1 MDALPKIIAVDANF
15 LICNSESSGDRKE
28 KVGHLLARVDKANGK
43 VIIPTPA
50 IAEYL
55 VHADKAGITLL
66 DLLQKRSSVVIANF
80 DLPAAYEAAL
90 IDAAALGRKDKR
102 DGSDQAWQ
110 KIKVDRQIVAIAK
123 SQGAKLIVSDD
134 GGVRD
139 AAARVGIS
147 AVSIDDL
154 PLPEHARQTKLPI
167 SEPVAKDAKEG

>member
-1 MDALPKIIAVDANF
+1 MDALPKIIAIDANF
-15 LICNSESSGDRKE
+15 LICNGESSGDRKD
-28 KVGHLLARVDKANGK
+28 KVGHLLVCVDKAKGK

-55 VHADKAGITLL
+55 VNADRAGLAVL
-66 DLLQKRSSVVIANF
+66 ESLQKRSSVVVANF
-80 DLPAAYEAAL
+80 DLPAAYETSL
-90 IDAAALGRKDKR
+90 IDAAAIGRKDKR

-139 AAARVGIS
+139 TAARVGIS
-147 AVSIDDL
+147 AVCIDDL
-154 PLPEHARQTKLPI
+154 TLPEHARQAKLPI
-167 SEPVAKDAKEG
+167 PEPSAEEGKK